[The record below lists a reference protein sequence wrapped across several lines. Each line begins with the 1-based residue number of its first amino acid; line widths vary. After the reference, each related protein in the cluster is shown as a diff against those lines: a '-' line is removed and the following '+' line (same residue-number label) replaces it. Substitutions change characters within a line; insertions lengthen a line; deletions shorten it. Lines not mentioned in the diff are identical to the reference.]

1 MWHLPPATLDM
12 GLWQKGHKG
21 LLKKDPASHVIAMVE
36 GIPLL

>member
-1 MWHLPPATLDM
+1 M

-21 LLKKDPASHVIAMVE
+21 SLKKDLVGHVIAIVN